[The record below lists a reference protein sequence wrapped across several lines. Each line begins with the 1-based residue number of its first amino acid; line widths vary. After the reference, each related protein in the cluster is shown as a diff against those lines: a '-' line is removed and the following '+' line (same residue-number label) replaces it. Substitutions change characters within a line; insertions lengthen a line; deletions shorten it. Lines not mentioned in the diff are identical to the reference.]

1 MVFNNKDSDYAP
13 LGIKNK
19 ETMGLF
25 SKLEEFAFGENS
37 KQSAQSSESMYP
49 QELEHLI
56 DIAIEDGNITDK
68 ERLVL
73 YKKAAKFDIDPDELD
88 MVLESRLNNGRR
100 IEPSLNSEQSQPKVL
115 RNKGSKKC
123 PSCGALL
130 SAPITVH
137 CPYCGYKVV
146 NIVRDI
152 LEDLNSIVPIEKKV
166 ERPNSGFFGKV
177 LDFLESDDGYAE
189 MLERKENLILG
200 YQIPVA
206 KEVILE
212 FLAYSVQKGCKDKK
226 YDCWQDELGEAWY
239 KKSEQVIA
247 EARITFNQDAEFM
260 ARLKDYAVKFGM
272 EKRGLFRR

>member
-1 MVFNNKDSDYAP
+1 
-13 LGIKNK
+13 
-19 ETMGLF
+19 MGLF
-25 SKLEEFAFGENS
+25 SKLEKYAFGENS
-37 KQSAQSSESMYP
+37 NQSSNLQSSESMYP
-49 QELEHLI
+49 QELENLI
-56 DIAIEDGNITDK
+56 NIAIEDGSITDK

-100 IEPSLNSEQSQPKVL
+100 TEPSLNSEQTQPKVP
-115 RNKGSKKC
+115 RSKGPKKC
-123 PSCGALL
+123 PSCGAIL
-130 SAPITVH
+130 SDPNTVH

-189 MLERKENLILG
+189 MLEQKENLILG
-200 YQIPVA
+200 YQVPIA

-212 FLAYSVQKGCKDKK
+212 FLAFSVQKGCKDKE
-226 YDCWQDELGEAWY
+226 YDCWHDELGEAWY
-239 KKSEQVIA
+239 KKSERIIA
-247 EARITFNQDAEFM
+247 EARRAFSQDIEFM
-260 ARLKDYAVKFGM
+260 YILKDYAVKFGM
-272 EKRGLFRR
+272 EKKGLFRR